1 MSAPRVVVSSRSFSS
16 GGVDLLERLHRAGC
30 TVQRIP
36 PDHGLEASR
45 EALAGASAWVAGVG
59 PVTAEHLDAAP
70 GLRVLARYGVG
81 VDAVD
86 LTAAAERGVVVT
98 HTPGANSGAVADH
111 ALALTLAL
119 LRGVVPG
126 DRGVRGGDWS
136 PLRGRELSALSV
148 GVVGAGRVG
157 RAFASRVAALGCTVV
172 AHDPFLDRA
181 GDLPLVPLD
190 ELARRSDVV
199 SLHVPG
205 GARVVDERLL
215 ALLPAAAVLVNTAR
229 ADLVDEHAVADALR
243 SGRLGGYA
251 ADTLTDEGRGAPG
264 PLLAEDLRDRVLLTP
279 HSAAQTVQ
287 AIDTMGT
294 MAVADVLAVL
304 AGRPPHHPVQEV
316 TR

>member
-1 MSAPRVVVSSRSFSS
+1 MGPGWSTS
-16 GGVDLLERLHRAGC
+16 G
-30 TVQRIP
+30 
-36 PDHGLEASR
+36 
-45 EALAGASAWVAGVG
+45 
-59 PVTAEHLDAAP
+59 
-70 GLRVLARYGVG
+70 
-81 VDAVD
+81 
-86 LTAAAERGVVVT
+86 
-98 HTPGANSGAVADH
+98 
-111 ALALTLAL
+111 
-119 LRGVVPG
+119 
-126 DRGVRGGDWS
+126 
-136 PLRGRELSALSV
+136 
-148 GVVGAGRVG
+148 
-157 RAFASRVAALGCTVV
+157 
-172 AHDPFLDRA
+172 
-181 GDLPLVPLD
+181 
-190 ELARRSDVV
+190 
-199 SLHVPG
+199 
-205 GARVVDERLL
+205 L